1 MAIFSYP
8 TPLKDLNLEIA
19 KGNVPGHSVV
29 FVSGRHP
36 SVATGGTPTT
46 VWNNTAN
53 TYPWSVW
60 NAGAAVLYLNSS
72 SASDVQTLLLTGLD
86 ASYNIITKLVTLSGT
101 TAVTTGTTTFFRLQ
115 SAIIVTDGVLGSAV
129 GTINIHYGSI
139 VGSIVGRIDPLA
151 STTSMAIYTVPNGY
165 TAFSMYGDFSV
176 NKNNQAEL
184 AIKWRFFGGPFI
196 TVYQAEVYESFIT
209 SMPPIPGAIPAKT
222 DLDNMVQYVDNNGS
236 RVYSNQQLLLIDNRY
251 L

>member
-1 MAIFSYP
+1 MTITSYP
-8 TPLKDLNLEIA
+8 LLPQSFALEVA
-19 KGNVPGHSVV
+19 KGKVTGHSVV

-36 SVATGGTPTT
+36 AVATGGTPTT

-60 NAGAAVLYLNSS
+60 NAGASVLYLNSS

-101 TAVTTGTTTFFRLQ
+101 TSVTTGTTLFFRLS
-115 SAIIVTDGVLGSAV
+115 SAVIVTDGTLGAAF
-129 GTINIHYGSI
+129 GTINIRYGSAA
-139 VGSIVGRIDPLA
+139 GTIVGRIDPLA
-151 STTSMAIYTVPNGY
+151 STTSMSIYTVPNGY

-196 TVYQAEVYESFIT
+196 TVYQAEVYASFIT

-222 DLDNMVQYVDNNGS
+222 DIDNMVQFVDNNGS

>member
-1 MAIFSYP
+1 MTITSYP
-8 TPLKDLNLEIA
+8 LLPQSFALEVA
-19 KGNVPGHSVV
+19 KGKVTGHSVV

-36 SVATGGTPTT
+36 AVATGGTPTT

-53 TYPWSVW
+53 TYPWSTW
-60 NAGAAVLYLNSS
+60 NAGAATLYLNST
-72 SASDVQTLLLTGLD
+72 SASDTQTLILTGLD
-86 ASYNIITKLVTLSGT
+86 ASYNIITKLVTLNGT
-101 TAVTTGTTTFFRLQ
+101 TAVNTNATTFLRLN
-115 SAIIVTDGVLGSAV
+115 SATTITSGSAV
-129 GTINIHYGSI
+129 GTINIRYGSI
-139 VGSIVGRIDPLA
+139 AGTIIGRIDPLM
-151 STTSMAIYTVPNGY
+151 SGTSMSIYTVPNGY

-184 AIKWRFFGGPFI
+184 AVKWRFFGLPFI
-196 TVYQAEVYESFIT
+196 TVYQAEIYESFIT

-222 DLDNMVQYVDNNGS
+222 DIDNMVQYVDNNGS